1 MDDRHLNR
9 EKYFHEQSYT
19 TEKYVIPFI
28 NKLLPITS
36 NLTIA
41 EVGCGEGGN
50 LKPFLDIIISKYALY
65 LLGGSV
71 VLTILLLLLKEL
83 LHVYI

>member
-9 EKYFHEQSYT
+9 EKYFQEQSYT

-50 LKPFLDIIISKYALY
+50 LKPFLDIGCKVVGIDLAENKISNAK
-65 LLGGSV
+65 
-71 VLTILLLLLKEL
+71 
-83 LHVYI
+83 